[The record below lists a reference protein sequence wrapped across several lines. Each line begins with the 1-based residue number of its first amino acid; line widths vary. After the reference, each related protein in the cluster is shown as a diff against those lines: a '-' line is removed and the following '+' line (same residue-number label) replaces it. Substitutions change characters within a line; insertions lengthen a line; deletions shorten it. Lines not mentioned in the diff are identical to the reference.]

1 MAKKKEVLK
10 SSMSGKGR
18 RAIKK
23 IPTYINGLDE
33 ILNGGLPAERTT
45 LIVGEPGSGKTVM
58 GMEFVYRGANNGDS
72 GIFLGFE
79 ESLKSLRQNAF
90 TFGWDFPSLEK
101 EGRLFLMEGR
111 LPPEIIVSGQLSLKP
126 LLSIISGKAKEMKA
140 KRIVMDAL
148 DVAFRLF
155 DEPVQVR
162 AELHQLLEWL
172 AKSGL
177 TSLLTLKPREYP
189 PGSLF
194 QDFFYSMADCVIN
207 LDTKILNQVS
217 TRRLWVAKYRGSSFG
232 RNEYPFIISEKG
244 IRTIPITCFELRH
257 KPFGQRISSGIP
269 SLDAMLGGGY
279 FRSSCVLLAGEP
291 GTGKTLLCSTFVQKV
306 CQVGE
311 KVLYISFEESPAAL
325 IHNVTSA
332 GVFLEPFEQAGNLK
346 VMGAM
351 PEATGVEEH
360 LIKLID
366 LVEEMKPQHVIIDA
380 ISACERMAGKEAS
393 FDFLMRFLNF
403 LKERGITSILT
414 NQTTGTKSQIEISGN
429 GISSMVD
436 TVIFLSYIQGEKEI
450 NRLIQILKCRGSGH
464 SNQIRKFMI
473 KDDGFKILD

>member
-1 MAKKKEVLK
+1 
-10 SSMSGKGR
+10 
-18 RAIKK
+18 
-23 IPTYINGLDE
+23 
-33 ILNGGLPAERTT
+33 
-45 LIVGEPGSGKTVM
+45 
-58 GMEFVYRGANNGDS
+58 
-72 GIFLGFE
+72 
-79 ESLKSLRQNAF
+79 
-90 TFGWDFPSLEK
+90 
-101 EGRLFLMEGR
+101 
-111 LPPEIIVSGQLSLKP
+111 VSGQLSLKP

-232 RNEYPFIISEKG
+232 RNQYPFIISEKG

-279 FRSSCVLLAGEP
+279 FRSSCILLAGEP

-306 CQVGE
+306 CQAGE
-311 KVLYISFEESPAAL
+311 KVLYVSFEESPAAL

-346 VMGAM
+346 IMGAM